1 MCYMCLFKIPT
12 SEPESPHKNVI
23 SYLAGILCIPL
34 VDAKVSLLGQR
45 LGRKVF
51 STLKTSMKEAGWE
64 LAGQVWHITGL
75 KAWPTD

>member
-51 STLKTSMKEAGWE
+51 STPENQCEGGTLGAGWASAAHHGTQS
-64 LAGQVWHITGL
+64 LA
-75 KAWPTD
+75 D